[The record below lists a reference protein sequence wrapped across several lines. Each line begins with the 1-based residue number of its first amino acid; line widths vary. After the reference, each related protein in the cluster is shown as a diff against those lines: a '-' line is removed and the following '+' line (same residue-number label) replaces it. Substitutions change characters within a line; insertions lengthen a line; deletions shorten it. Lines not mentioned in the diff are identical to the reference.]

1 MRSLVSTT
9 GRSALLLFTA
19 AGGSTLLAESALA
32 QAAAAPPAAA
42 ASAPAEA
49 TLPVVRVRG
58 QSETATGPVK
68 GYAAQRSGT
77 ATKTDTPLNEVP
89 QSISVIGAEQV
100 RDQGSPNL
108 QEALRYTPGVR
119 VETYGV
125 DNRGDWF
132 SLRGGSNGSTLID
145 GLRRPLTGYW
155 GIIRYEPYAFERI
168 EVLRGPASVIAG
180 QNGPGGVVNLVSKRP
195 LAEHAAEAGVQF
207 GNYDHKQAQADLTGP
222 LNADGSLLYRVVAL
236 VKRSGTQVDHAYDDR
251 DLIAPSLTWRPNG
264 VTSFTLYSQYQRD
277 ESGNLNAFFP
287 AQGTLLPAPNGPIPM
302 NTFIGEPDWDTYGGD
317 RVTFGW
323 QLEHRLNDAWT
334 LRHNLRHDETDGK
347 MRTMY
352 AAWYDGFLDSTGAP
366 DPNGTYLNRMFYA
379 SDDKDRATNA
389 DLLFEGKLRFGS
401 VAHTLL
407 LGIDGLDS
415 RAGQRYYFPADLL
428 ATPLDVYNPV
438 YGTFPLPALPDT
450 PEAVTR
456 TRRFG
461 ALVQD
466 QMKFGDSWV
475 LVAGVRRDKARI
487 STDDSN
493 EVQKDMATSSNL
505 GGVWLAGGG
514 WSPYLNYSE
523 SFEPVSGRG
532 RDNNLFKPQRG
543 KQVEAGVKWQAT
555 DRLAAS
561 AALYKLR
568 ETNRL
573 GTDPVQP
580 AFQAQIGEVTVKGLE
595 LEVTGQVAAWDLTA
609 QYTYTD
615 AQVTKT
621 GDTPD
626 ELATL
631 GQQLEAIPKQAAGLW
646 AVHRFAAL
654 PGLRAG
660 FGVRY
665 VGESGDGLVGGLE
678 VPAVTLFD
686 AMVSYEIP
694 GWRFALNANNLTD
707 KQYVASCLG
716 RGDCWYG
723 NRRRLF
729 ASVTHIF

>member
-1 MRSLVSTT
+1 MRSLALTT
-9 GRSALLLFTA
+9 GRSALLLLAA
-19 AGGSTLLAESALA
+19 AGGSTLVAEPARA
-32 QAAAAPPAAA
+32 QAAASPPSA

-89 QSISVIGAEQV
+89 QSISVIGAEQI

-119 VETYGV
+119 TETYGV

-132 SLRGGSNGSTLID
+132 SLRGGSNGSTLLD
-145 GLRRPLTGYW
+145 GLRRTLTGYW

-195 LAEHAAEAGVQF
+195 LAEHAAEAGIQL
-207 GNYDHKQAQADLTGP
+207 GNYDHKQIQADLTGP

-236 VKRSGTQVDHAYDDR
+236 SKRSGTQVDHAYDDR
-251 DLIAPSLTWRPNG
+251 DLVAPSLTWRPSAA
-264 VTSFTLYSQYQRD
+264 TSFTLLTQYQRD

-317 RVTFGW
+317 RWSLGW
-323 QLEHRLNDAWT
+323 ELEHRLSDAWT
-334 LRHNLRHDETDGK
+334 LRHHLRSERTDGK

-352 AAWYDGFLDSTGAP
+352 AAWYDGFVDSAGAP

-379 SDDKDRATNA
+379 ADDRDRVTSA

-401 VAHTLL
+401 VSHTLL
-407 LGIDGLDS
+407 LGGDGLYS
-415 RAGQRYYFPADLL
+415 KWGQRYYGDFP

-438 YGTFPLPALPDT
+438 YGSFPLPPLPDT
-450 PEAVTR
+450 PETVTSA
-456 TRRFG
+456 RRFG
-461 ALVQD
+461 VLVQD
-466 QMKFGDSWV
+466 QMKIGDRWV
-475 LVAGVRRDKARI
+475 VVAGLRRDKATTSI
-487 STDDSN
+487 YGSSSA
-493 EVQKDMATSSNL
+493 QKDMATSVNL
-505 GGVWLAGGG
+505 GGVWLAGA

-523 SFEPVSGRG
+523 SFEPVAGTDFDG
-532 RDNNLFKPQRG
+532 NLFKPQRG
-543 KQVEAGVKWQAT
+543 KQVEAGVKWQAA
-555 DRLAAS
+555 DRLSAA
-561 AALYKLR
+561 AALYELR
-568 ETNRL
+568 EKNRL
-573 GTDPVQP
+573 TTDPDPLHVGFSVQT
-580 AFQAQIGEVTVKGLE
+580 GEVTVKGLE
-595 LEVTGQVAAWDLTA
+595 LELTGQLASWDLTA

-615 AQVTKT
+615 AQITKT
-621 GDTPD
+621 GTSAD
-626 ELATL
+626 EQATL
-631 GQQLEAIPKQAAGLW
+631 GQQLEAIPKQSAGLW
-646 AVHRFAAL
+646 AVHRFAAM

-665 VGESGDGLVGGLE
+665 VGESGDGLAGGLE

-694 GWRFALNANNLTD
+694 GWRFALNANNFTD